1 MTSCILF
8 FHHIAKHFSTPSKI
22 PVFICTVRF
31 VSRDI
36 CRALLLQLWKSFSS
50 MRTDLP
56 HVCCICDCILAAP
69 VLFFFLTSPVTYFS
83 LSLLSDLAD
92 NLVMDDFTLQEQLLT
107 PRLATAGIGG
117 ASSPATQLWRSYLVP
132 TLPVMVSILLFCRH
146 WPENPRYRHSRCS
159 QTIKWLKHFFKEN
172 HDRCKFKLLLMSK
185 KCLFFL
191 NPPVALY

>member
-8 FHHIAKHFSTPSKI
+8 FCHIAKHFSTPSKM
-22 PVFICTVRF
+22 FICTARS

-36 CRALLLQLWKSFSS
+36 CGALLLQLRKSFSS

-56 HVCCICDCILAAP
+56 HVCCFCDCILAP
-69 VLFFFLTSPVTYFS
+69 PVTYFS

-92 NLVMDDFTLQEQLLT
+92 NLVMDDFTFQEQLLT

-132 TLPVMVSILLFCRH
+132 TLPVIVSILLFCRH
-146 WPENPRYRHSRCS
+146 
-159 QTIKWLKHFFKEN
+159 
-172 HDRCKFKLLLMSK
+172 
-185 KCLFFL
+185 
-191 NPPVALY
+191 